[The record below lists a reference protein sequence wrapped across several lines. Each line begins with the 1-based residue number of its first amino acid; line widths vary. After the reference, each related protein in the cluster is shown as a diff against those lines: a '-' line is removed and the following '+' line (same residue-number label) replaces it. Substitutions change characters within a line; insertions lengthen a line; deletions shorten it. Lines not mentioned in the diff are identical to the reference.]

1 MRQSDLLLQW
11 PAVLRVVQGRRQE
24 CVHWLMPDTDV
35 KTRMIDPSP
44 RLEGLLCFSSG
55 LDQMEKG
62 VSLPL
67 VLG

>member
-1 MRQSDLLLQW
+1 
-11 PAVLRVVQGRRQE
+11 
-24 CVHWLMPDTDV
+24 MPDTDV